1 MPVATYRLQFN
12 RAFTFEDARRL
23 VPYLAD
29 LGISDIYASSYL
41 AARPG
46 SPHGYDIA
54 NHNALNPEI
63 GTEEDYQGFVAALQ
77 AAGMGHVLDVV
88 PNHMGIAVGCNPWW
102 NDVLENGPG
111 SPYAEFFDIDWDPVK
126 RQLANKVLLPILGD
140 QYGRILENQEL
151 RLEYADGAFRLRY
164 HETALPIAPRS
175 ATQILAHRLE
185 ALTAALGETDLSL
198 QEYQSVITALT
209 NLPSRTETA
218 PDRVRERMR
227 EKEVIRRRLA
237 RLVDSCEAIRA
248 SIEETVRVFNGKRG
262 DPRSFDLL
270 DRLLDDQAYRLAY
283 WRVAAEEINYRRFF
297 DINEL
302 AAIRMENPAVFR
314 ETHRLI
320 LRLLEEGKVT
330 GLRLDHPD
338 GLFDPP
344 RYFLALQ
351 RERFAQMVRARL
363 VPGTAARA
371 WPDRETAVAQ
381 EVEQFTTTC
390 QVDPAWPGCRPL
402 YLLAEKIL
410 AKGERLPTQWA
421 IHGTTGYEFLGL
433 VNGLFVDSANEKAMT
448 AAYTAFTGQRTAF
461 ADLVYE
467 SKHLILRVSMSSELN
482 VLGHALDRLS
492 ERNRYSRDFTL
503 NSLTHALREVIA
515 CFPVY
520 RTYIDGRGSE
530 VTLQDRACVEVAV
543 AFAKRRNPATNA
555 SVFDFVRDVLLLRYP
570 ENVDEPYRLDQL
582 AFVQKFQQLTAP
594 VTAKGVEDTA
604 FYRYNR
610 LVSLNEVGGEPD
622 RFGLPVEEF
631 HRQCL
636 TRQEKWPNGLSAT
649 STHDTKRSEDVRA
662 RIHVLSEIPR
672 EWRGAVG
679 RWHRWNR
686 RHGAEVDGRPAPDR
700 NDEYLLYQTL
710 MGVWPL
716 APLGPDEM
724 TAFTTRIQ
732 DYMLKAAKEA
742 KLNTS
747 WINPNE
753 AYDEALRTFV
763 ARILDPAPGNRF
775 LVDFSAFHPF
785 VARLGMVN
793 SLAQTLIKITA
804 PGVPDFYQGTEVWDF
819 SLVDPD
825 NRRPVDFAVRAT
837 LLAGLRERIAAGD
850 LAGLARELVEQWTDG
865 RIKLYT
871 IHRAL
876 TSRREA
882 PDLFRTGN
890 YVPLSATGQHAERL
904 CAFAR
909 RGEART
915 IIMVVPRLVAP
926 LTDSGA
932 RLPLGREAWGDT
944 SVALPQD
951 LPPGPYL
958 NLFTGQVIRTSP
970 AAAWFDLALSEILAE
985 FPVALL
991 EAPAAAA
998 MQRNGPRPFLPR
1010 ASEQGENSLPE
1021 HSAVEPATPE
1031 GDRQ

>member
-1 MPVATYRLQFN
+1 MGTDLFGELQAGAALNPRVPVATYRLQFN
-12 RAFTFEDARRL
+12 RAFTFEHARRL
-23 VPYLAD
+23 LPYLEALGLSD
-29 LGISDIYASSYL
+29 LYASSYL

-46 SPHGYDIA
+46 STHGYDIV

-63 GTEEDYQGFVAALQ
+63 GSEADFQRFVETVRAQ
-77 AAGMGHVLDVV
+77 GMGQILDVV
-88 PNHMGIAVGCNPWW
+88 PNHMGIAAGANPWW

-111 SPYAEFFDIDWDPVK
+111 SPYAEFFDVDWDPVK

-140 QYGRILENQEL
+140 QYGRVLENQEL
-151 RLEYADGAFRLRY
+151 VLEYADGSFSLRHY
-164 HETALPIAPRS
+164 ETRLPIAPRS
-175 ATQILAHRLE
+175 ITQILSHRLE
-185 ALTAALGETDLSL
+185 ALTASFGEADPHL
-198 QEYQSVITALT
+198 QEYQSIMTALT
-209 NLPSRTETA
+209 NLPGRTETA
-218 PDRVRERMR
+218 PDRVRERIR

-237 RLVDSCEAIRA
+237 SLVDSCEAIRA
-248 SIEETVRVFNGKRG
+248 SIEETVRVFNGKPG

-270 DRLLDDQAYRLAY
+270 DRLLDDQAYRLAH

-320 LRLLEEGKVT
+320 LRLVEEGKVT

-351 RERFAQMVRARL
+351 QERFAQLVRARL
-363 VPGTAARA
+363 VPESGAV
-371 WPDRETAVAQ
+371 WPDREMAAAQ
-381 EVEQFTTTC
+381 AMAQFESAC
-390 QVDPAWPGCRPL
+390 QPDPTRGGCRPL

-410 AKGERLPTQWA
+410 AKGERLPAQWA
-421 IHGTTGYEFLGL
+421 IHGTTGYEFLNL
-433 VNGLFVDSANEKAMT
+433 VNGLFVDSGGERPMT
-448 AAYTAFTGQRTAF
+448 VAYTAFTGRRTSY

-467 SKHLILRVSMSSELN
+467 SKQLIMRVSMSSELN

-492 ERNRYSRDFTL
+492 ERNRSSRDFTL
-503 NSLTHALREVIA
+503 NSLTLALREVIA

-520 RTYIDGRGSE
+520 RTYIDGRSPE

-543 AFAKRRNPATNA
+543 AFAKRRNPAVNV
-555 SVFDFVRDVLLLRYP
+555 SIFDFVRDVLLLRYP
-570 ENVDEPYRLDQL
+570 ENADEAYREAQRI
-582 AFVQKFQQLTAP
+582 FVRKFQQVTAP

-604 FYRYNR
+604 CYRYNR

-622 RFGLPVEEF
+622 RFGISVEEF
-631 HRQCL
+631 HKQCL
-636 TRQEKWPNGLSAT
+636 TRQEKWPDGLSAT

-662 RIHVLSEIPR
+662 RIDVLSEIPH
-672 EWRGAVG
+672 EWRAAVG

-686 RHGAEVDGRPAPDR
+686 KHAVEVDGHPAPDR

-710 MGVWPL
+710 VGAWPL
-716 APLGPDEM
+716 DALGPKETD
-724 TAFTTRIQ
+724 AFAVRIQ

-753 AYDEALRTFV
+753 AYDEALRSFV

-775 LVDFSAFHPF
+775 LADFIPF
-785 VARLGMVN
+785 QGFIARLGMVN

-804 PGVPDFYQGTEVWDF
+804 PGVPDFYQGSEVWDF

-825 NRRPVDFAVRAT
+825 NRRPVDFATRAS
-837 LLAGLRERIAAGD
+837 LLEDLRHRIATGD
-850 LAGLARELVEQWTDG
+850 LVGLARELVEEWPDG
-865 RIKLYT
+865 RIKLFT

-876 TSRREA
+876 TYRRAA
-882 PDLFRTGN
+882 PDLFRRGD
-890 YVPLSATGQHAERL
+890 YVPLQTDGPHAEHL

-909 RGEART
+909 RQAT
-915 IIMVVPRLVAP
+915 AAVLTVVPRLAAR
-926 LTDSGA
+926 LTDNGA
-932 RLPLGREAWGDT
+932 RLPLGREVWGDT
-944 SVALPQD
+944 WVFLPPD
-951 LPPGPYL
+951 LPAGPYT
-958 NLFTGQVIRTSP
+958 NRFTGAQAEPVLRDAGMLLP
-970 AAAWFDLALSEILAE
+970 AGEILAD

-991 EAPAAAA
+991 VADSSSPDGDSAAEIEATIA
-998 MQRNGPRPFLPR
+998 GK
-1010 ASEQGENSLPE
+1010 E
-1021 HSAVEPATPE
+1021 
-1031 GDRQ
+1031 